1 MDLSFIRRQRPAVID
16 LAALLARTSA
26 AQSASPTARAQ
37 VRLDTVAHINHDD
50 PHVALFAAADEA
62 ASASASASLAAVR
75 CGGSFALI
83 SDAVFSPRQP
93 N

>member
-1 MDLSFIRRQRPAVID
+1 MDLSFIRRQRPAEIN

-37 VRLDTVAHINHDD
+37 VRLDAVTHTNHDD
-50 PHVALFAAADEA
+50 PHVALFAVADEA
-62 ASASASASLAAVR
+62 ASASLSAVR
-75 CGGSFALI
+75 CGGSFALF